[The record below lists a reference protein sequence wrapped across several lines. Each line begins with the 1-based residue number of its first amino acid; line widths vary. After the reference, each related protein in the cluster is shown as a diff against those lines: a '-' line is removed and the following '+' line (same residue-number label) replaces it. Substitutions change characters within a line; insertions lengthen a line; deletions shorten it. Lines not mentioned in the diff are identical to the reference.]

1 MGHVIAGDWK
11 SYQYLV
17 ESIRQ
22 FPNQVCNLFGFQE
35 MLLGGY
41 WGLYLVGGGEGRE
54 RRVLALFIYQKNNQS
69 GIAEIK
75 IISFRVTLN
84 YM

>member
-1 MGHVIAGDWK
+1 MG
-11 SYQYLV
+11 
-17 ESIRQ
+17 
-22 FPNQVCNLFGFQE
+22 
-35 MLLGGY
+35 GG
-41 WGLYLVGGGEGRE
+41 GGGEGCESRL
-54 RRVLALFIYQKNNQS
+54 LALFIYQKNNQS